1 MNHET
6 YATAILKLKA
16 KDDDLRERLIQ
27 EGTLWDGYHPEM
39 RALHNENIQAL
50 QNLMDEHGFPGI
62 SKVGKEAYEAAF
74 IIVQHAIDHP
84 NILKAFAEDLHAAAK
99 QGDATMLHV
108 AYLVDRIAVF
118 EGTPQVYGTQFDW
131 DERGQMSP
139 IGSIDFDAVNVKRK
153 ELGILPMD
161 AQIKKM
167 RENVKKTG
175 QTPPKNAQEKQ
186 AAYQAWLKEVGWR
199 A

>member
-1 MNHET
+1 MSYKE
-6 YATAILKLKA
+6 YATAILALKA
-16 KDDDLRERLIQ
+16 KDDALRERLIQ
-27 EGTLWDGYHPEM
+27 EGTLWDGYHPKM
-39 RALHNENIQAL
+39 RALHNENIQAF
-50 QNLMDEHGFPGI
+50 QALMDDYGFPGI

-84 NILKAFAEDLHAAAK
+84 NILKAFAEDLYSAAK

-131 DERGQMSP
+131 DEAGQMSP
-139 IGSIDFDAVNVKRK
+139 IGVIDFDAVNVKRK
-153 ELGILPMD
+153 ALGILPMD

-167 RENVKKTG
+167 RDHAEKTG
-175 QTPPKNAQEKQ
+175 QKPPKNNQEKQ
-186 AAYQAWLKEVGWR
+186 AAYLAWLKEVGWR
-199 A
+199 T